1 MKVEIV
7 SPQQKLLDTEA
18 DMVAVPGINGEFA
31 MLDNHAPII
40 ALLEKGTVRVQ
51 GKNLHVDEDNESF
64 FQHEKTKDKEQLKL
78 PIKSGT
84 VEMNNNRVIILVEL

>member
-18 DMVAVPGINGEFA
+18 QLVAVPGINGEFE
-31 MLDNHAPII
+31 MLDHHAPII

-51 GKNLHVDEDNESF
+51 GKNLTLDDDAEEYFERVQS
-64 FQHEKTKDKEQLKL
+64 KDKDELRL
-78 PIKSGT
+78 PIRSGT

>member
-7 SPQQKLLDTEA
+7 SPQQKLLDTQA
-18 DMVAVPGINGEFA
+18 SMVAVPGINGEFA

-40 ALLEKGTVRVQ
+40 ALLEKGQVRVQ
-51 GKNLHVDEDNESF
+51 GKNLNIDEDNEAF
-64 FQHEKTKDKEQLKL
+64 FKRQKTKDGEQILL
-78 PIKSGT
+78 PIRSGT

>member
-18 DMVAVPGINGEFA
+18 TMVAVPGISGEFE

-40 ALLEKGTVRVQ
+40 SLLDQGAVRVY
-51 GKNLHVDEDNESF
+51 GENLQVDEDNEKF
-64 FQHEKTKDKEQLKL
+64 FERGKDHIKL
-78 PIKSGT
+78 PIQSGT
-84 VEMNNNRVIILVEL
+84 VEMKNNRVIILVEL